1 MDLRFLTLG
10 TPRLFCD
17 GTEVFRIFRSPARCG
32 LLFVVAVEGETT
44 RPALMGMFWP
54 ESDEE
59 RARHALSQTL
69 YTLRKD
75 FDGDVL
81 ELDGEKVRIAGSPWV
96 DAHEFRSRAKA
107 GDAAGARSVY
117 QGPFMDGS
125 YLANTRGYED
135 WVDTWR
141 SRVAQS
147 ARQVFRALVDGAA
160 AAGRHDDAV
169 QAARAWVDEDSLDD
183 SAQSALIAALARSG
197 RRAEALRQFEGY
209 SAMLREELDI
219 APLATIETLVRDIR
233 RGSLDLGAAPVFDG
247 QGRAGLQIVRSLGK
261 GRAAE
266 VFLARESALDR
277 LVAVKVLRAE
287 LQADPVA
294 VARFEREAVSA
305 ARLHHPNIAPVYRTG
320 RTESGAPF
328 IAIPYV
334 EGGSLADRRARD
346 PAWRPDVGQVVRQV
360 AAGLAAAHAS
370 GVIHRDIRPGNVL
383 MDDQAGRL
391 MVCDFGVAGLLDP
404 GPEAPALTRSG
415 ELLGHPAY
423 IAPEQIRGEPVTDR
437 TDVYALGVM
446 AFELLAGTTPYEG
459 EPVSLLEQHLEAAP
473 PPVPADDD
481 ALADVVTACLAKDAR
496 LRPSA
501 DEVRRALTR

>member
-1 MDLRFLTLG
+1 MDLRFHTLG
-10 TPRLFCD
+10 TPRLFRD

-54 ESDEE
+54 DSDEE

-75 FDGDVL
+75 FEGEVL
-81 ELDGEKVRIAGSPWV
+81 ELDGEKVRVAGSPWI

-107 GDAAGARSVY
+107 GEAEGARSLY
-117 QGPFMDGS
+117 RGPFMYGS

-147 ARQVFRALVDGAA
+147 ARQVFRSLVDSAA
-160 AAGRHDDAV
+160 ASGRHDDAV
-169 QAARAWVDEDSLDD
+169 QAARAWVGEDSLDD

-197 RRAEALRQFEGY
+197 RRAEALRQFEAY

-219 APLATIETLVRDIR
+219 APLATIEDLVRDIR
-233 RGSLDLGAAPVFDG
+233 RGSLDAVAGHVFDG
-247 QGRAGLQIVRSLGK
+247 QGRAGLQIVRSLGQ

-266 VFLARESALDR
+266 VFLARESALER

-287 LQADPVA
+287 LQADSVA
-294 VARFEREAVSA
+294 LARFEREAVSA
-305 ARLHHPNIAPVYRTG
+305 GRLHHPNIAPVYRTG
-320 RTESGAPF
+320 RMDSGAPF

-334 EGGSLADRRARD
+334 EGGSLADRRSRD
-346 PAWRPDVGQVVRQV
+346 PAWRPDVRRVVRQV

-383 MDDQAGRL
+383 MDDHAGRL
-391 MVCDFGVAGLLDP
+391 MICDFGVAGLLDP
-404 GPEAPALTRSG
+404 GPDAPALTRTG

-423 IAPEQIRGEPVTDR
+423 MAPEQIRGEPVTDR
-437 TDVYALGVM
+437 TDVYALGVT
-446 AFELLAGTTPYEG
+446 AFELLTGAPPFEG
-459 EPVSLLEQHLEAAP
+459 GPVDVLEQHVDAEA

-481 ALADVVTACLAKDAR
+481 ALREIVTACLAKEAR

-501 DEVRRALTR
+501 DEIRHALAF